1 MLKMINNQWVYQEP
15 LKHPKCIQRI
25 NEHLEFL
32 SKHCIVESNESGAYF
47 YCEKQSPYWSYTNLI
62 TD

>member
-1 MLKMINNQWVYQEP
+1 MLKLIGSKWVYQEP

-32 SKHCIVESNESGAYF
+32 SNCIVESNENGAYF
-47 YCEKQSPYWSYTNLI
+47 YCKEESPYWKYTNLI